1 MPLLGPRL
9 DDGGGGAQLLEALAP
24 ARDLP
29 RHRQAVL
36 KRRAVRGVRLGE
48 QFGDLLLQQHHLLE
62 RMAVAHRAVLARAG
76 ENLRPVQ
83 RQRHL
88 AHAQRAQARR
98 RAATSSTW

>member
-1 MPLLGPRL
+1 MT
-9 DDGGGGAQLLEALAP
+9 
-24 ARDLP
+24 
-29 RHRQAVL
+29 AVAVRSFSRRSR
-36 KRRAVRGVRLGE
+36 RRAISPGTGSPSSSGVRLGE
-48 QFGDLLLQQHHLLE
+48 PFGDLLLQQHHLLE

-88 AHAQRAQARR
+88 AHAQRAARGGAEARR